1 MPGAGRYHPR
11 RRRAVWEELSFGEGE
26 LLSCR
31 SGALE
36 FVAEVLK
43 VFLADLQLEHF
54 FDDRQ
59 EVRQRTNDSE
69 RRNIGGPGQ
78 PARRGPNKG
87 GLDHPDRDATVWRLG
102 RVQA

>member
-1 MPGAGRYHPR
+1 MGWRFGSGR
-11 RRRAVWEELSFGEGE
+11 GE

-54 FDDRQ
+54 FDHRQ
-59 EVRQRTNDSE
+59 EVCQRTDRFRE
-69 RRNIGGPGQ
+69 AEHRRAW
-78 PARRGPNKG
+78 PAGAPRPE
-87 GLDHPDRDATVWRLG
+87 
-102 RVQA
+102 